1 MKRLAEFDP
10 LKMKNPIGAISKGE
24 VVNFF
29 VQANIDCLPNELYLM
44 LKSDGDDDYKYILMK
59 KIENESKF
67 FVSVEFKNKGL
78 FFYNFKL
85 NFNDFSKYLSK
96 TNDNFSIV
104 LDEKGEDFVQLV
116 TSEKYE
122 SVDSL
127 QGGLIYQIFVDRFC
141 KVGEVKVREP
151 LQERIDWGGKIK
163 KNTTNPVKINEEVF
177 CGNLKGVISKLD
189 YLKNLGVTAIYLNPI
204 FQANSNHKYDTSDF
218 LKVDE
223 MFGGDEVFE
232 KLIREANEKNIKII
246 IDGVFN
252 HTGSDSI
259 YFNKCNRFD
268 SIGAFNSKSSK
279 FYEWYDFENYP
290 EKYSSWWGIV
300 TLPSIRKN
308 SKSFQN
314 FIAGS
319 GGVIEKYMN
328 MGVFGIR
335 LDVVDELSDEFT
347 KSISNKVLSYDKNAV
362 VMGEVWEDAST
373 KISYSKRREYF
384 VDNELNSVMNYPIK
398 QALINFLKTKNCD
411 DLVSTIRMLKN
422 NYPKVVMDN
431 LMNMLGTHDTNRI
444 FSELIS
450 AYGENE
456 EVAKKV
462 LKIGFA
468 ILYTLPGVPA
478 IFYGDEY
485 GMKDNDGSSRGCF
498 DWENYDNE
506 IFHFMKKLASV
517 RKLEVLKDGEINI
530 LMATSGKFVFER
542 VSKNQR
548 IIILSN
554 LRPSPLFV
562 NLSGRFSS
570 ALSGKVL
577 TDFVLSEF
585 EFEILIENW
594 ENYLKIITKN
604 YKNEI

>member
-585 EFEILIENW
+585 EFEILIEN
-594 ENYLKIITKN
+594 
-604 YKNEI
+604 